1 MDQIKI
7 GAFIAARRKEKNLTQ
22 KELGDKVGVTYK
34 SVSKWE
40 RGICL
45 PDVSLFIPLCDILDI
60 QLQELFAGEH
70 ISQEQT
76 QEKLEEN
83 ILPII
88 QKNTKIK
95 KAKKIILIITFIL
108 IPLIFL
114 QWHFKFYTQLIN
126 SYASYISLLYIL
138 AYTLIYKRIR
148 LGYYLIW
155 VIYFVLCFIYLIYSN
170 NYVDWLFNSYSLD
183 LWINILITLFAF
195 IDKDIHYKRLLE
207 KIN

>member
-7 GAFIAARRKEKNLTQ
+7 GTFIAARRKEKNLTL

-40 RGICL
+40 RRICL
-45 PDVSLFIPLCDILDI
+45 PDVSLCNILDI
-60 QLQELFAGEH
+60 QLQELFTGEH

-83 ILPII
+83 ILPVI

-95 KAKKIILIITFIL
+95 KAKKIILIIAFIL
-108 IPLIFL
+108 TPLIFL
-114 QWHFKFYTQLIN
+114 QWNFKFYTQFIDT
-126 SYASYISLLYIL
+126 YAGYVSLLYIL

-155 VIYFVLCFIYLIYSN
+155 IIYLVLCFIYLIYSN
-170 NYVDWLFNSYSLD
+170 SYVDWLFNSYSLD
-183 LWINILITLFAF
+183 LWINILIILFAF

-207 KIN
+207 KIK